1 MQAIRLKSHMST
13 MGDSAMDASGS
24 AGGGDGADAFS
35 IDDAV
40 AAGADNAAALATPG
54 AVLSTASL
62 PHGNRDLLGTPGAAH
77 SGRGSTA
84 AALESFVA
92 EEMARCD
99 EKDAELAGKLDGM
112 NARLDSM
119 ASAIRESS
127 AAQVDVMK
135 QMLVEMRAQRLPANV
150 APRIAAARAAEAQ
163 FEDAIAARR
172 GGTFDDRTDTAAHA
186 DAAGGA
192 GGAADAAGGGNTPE

>member
-1 MQAIRLKSHMST
+1 MRAR
-13 MGDSAMDASGS
+13 
-24 AGGGDGADAFS
+24 
-35 IDDAV
+35 
-40 AAGADNAAALATPG
+40 
-54 AVLSTASL
+54 
-62 PHGNRDLLGTPGAAH
+62 
-77 SGRGSTA
+77 
-84 AALESFVA
+84 LESFVA

-112 NARLDSM
+112 NARMDSM
-119 ASAIRESS
+119 ESAIRESS

-163 FEDAIAARR
+163 FEEAIADRGEDAADEEEARR
-172 GGTFDDRTDTAAHA
+172 GGTFDDRMDTAARA

-192 GGAADAAGGGNTPE
+192 GGAADAAGGGSTPE

>member
-84 AALESFVA
+84 VALESYIAA
-92 EEMARCD
+92 EMERCD
-99 EKDAELAGKLDGM
+99 EVDAELAGKLDG
-112 NARLDSM
+112 
-119 ASAIRESS
+119 
-127 AAQVDVMK
+127 
-135 QMLVEMRAQRLPANV
+135 
-150 APRIAAARAAEAQ
+150 
-163 FEDAIAARR
+163 
-172 GGTFDDRTDTAAHA
+172 
-186 DAAGGA
+186 
-192 GGAADAAGGGNTPE
+192 